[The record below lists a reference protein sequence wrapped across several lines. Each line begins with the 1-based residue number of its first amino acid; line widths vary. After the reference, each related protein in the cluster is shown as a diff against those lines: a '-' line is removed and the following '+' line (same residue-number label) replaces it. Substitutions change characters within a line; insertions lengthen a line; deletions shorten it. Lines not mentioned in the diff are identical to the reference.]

1 MKVEWGT
8 QDMNAWDAAHGQAAG
23 PLQQDWA
30 YGSTM
35 LVSGG
40 TVIRAAIQAE
50 GKTVGLAQCVVRRF
64 GNLGGVALCTRGPLW
79 LAPLSG
85 KDKAHAYRSLR
96 QSLPVK
102 GLRFLFVTPNEP
114 SGEDVGLS
122 PLKRVMTGYS
132 TALLDLTP
140 SMADLRAGLEKR
152 FRHRVGGAE
161 KSDLTVHRV
170 GTNVGQYRWLMDAE
184 QQQRDNRSLQGMPL
198 HFVDAYIASRKQPG
212 HNVLTLRADIGRDRV
227 AGMMFLLHGQAA
239 TYQIGWTSDAGRDA
253 HAHNLLLFK
262 GMEALKE
269 RGIRSLDMGGI
280 NTGRSAGIAR
290 FKIST
295 GAKVVTLAGTF
306 WV

>member
-1 MKVEWGT
+1 
-8 QDMNAWDAAHGQAAG
+8 
-23 PLQQDWA
+23 
-30 YGSTM
+30 
-35 LVSGG
+35 
-40 TVIRAAIQAE
+40 
-50 GKTVGLAQCVVRRF
+50 
-64 GNLGGVALCTRGPLW
+64 LW
-79 LAPLSG
+79 LAHLSG
-85 KDKAHAYRSLR
+85 KDKAHAYRLLR

-114 SGEDVGLS
+114 ISEDMGLS
-122 PLKRVMTGYS
+122 RFKRVMTGYS
-132 TALLDLTP
+132 TALLDLSP

-161 KSDLTVHRV
+161 KSELTVHRV

-184 QQQRDNRSLQGMPL
+184 QLQRDNRGLQGMPL

-253 HAHNLLLFK
+253 HAHNLLLYK

-295 GAKVVTLAGTF
+295 GAKVVTFAGTYL
-306 WV
+306 V

>member
-1 MKVEWGT
+1 
-8 QDMNAWDAAHGQAAG
+8 
-23 PLQQDWA
+23 
-30 YGSTM
+30 

-40 TVIRAAIQAE
+40 TVIRAVIQAD
-50 GKTVGLAQCVVRRF
+50 GQTVGLAQCVVRLF

-114 SGEDVGLS
+114 SGEDLGLS
-122 PLKRVMTGYS
+122 SLKRVMTGYS
-132 TALLDLTP
+132 TALLDLSP
-140 SMADLRAGLEKR
+140 SMEDLRAGLEKR

-161 KSDLTVHRV
+161 KSELTVHRV

-184 QQQRDNRSLQGMPL
+184 QQQRENRGLQGMPL

-212 HNVLTLRADIGRDRV
+212 HNVLTLRADLGRDRV

-253 HAHNLLLFK
+253 HAHNLLLYK

-269 RGIRSLDMGGI
+269 RGIRKLDMGGI

-295 GAKVVTLAGTF
+295 GAKVATLAGTF

>member
-64 GNLGGVALCTRGPLW
+64 GNFGGVALCTRGPLW
-79 LAPLSG
+79 LSPLNG

-114 SGEDVGLS
+114 SSEDVGLS

-295 GAKVVTLAGTF
+295 GAKVLTLAGTF

>member
-8 QDMNAWDAAHGQAAG
+8 QDMNAWDAAHAQAAG

-40 TVIRAAIQAE
+40 TVIRAVIQAD
-50 GKTVGLAQCVVRRF
+50 GQSLGLAQCVVRRF

-79 LAPLSG
+79 LSPLSG
-85 KDKAHAYRSLR
+85 KDKAHAYRLLR

-114 SGEDVGLS
+114 ISEDLGLS
-122 PLKRVMTGYS
+122 SFKRVMTGYA
-132 TALLDLTP
+132 TALLDLSP

-161 KSDLTVHRV
+161 KSELTVHRV

-184 QQQRDNRSLQGMPL
+184 QLQRDNRGLQGMPL
-198 HFVDAYIASRKQPG
+198 HFVDAYIASRKQPA

-253 HAHNLLLFK
+253 HAHNLLLYK

-295 GAKVVTLAGTF
+295 GAKVVTFAGTYL
-306 WV
+306 V

>member
-64 GNLGGVALCTRGPLW
+64 GNFGGVALCTRGPLW

>member
-1 MKVEWGT
+1 MKAEWGT
-8 QDMNAWDAAHGQAAG
+8 QDSQAWDAAHAQAAG

-40 TVIRAAIQAE
+40 TVIRAVIQAD
-50 GKTVGLAQCVVRRF
+50 GHTVGLAQCVVRRF
-64 GNLGGVALCTRGPLW
+64 ANVGGVALCTRGPLW

-102 GLRFLFVTPNEP
+102 GLRFMFVTPNEP
-114 SGEDVGLS
+114 ISQDLGLS
-122 PLKRVMTGYS
+122 PFKRVMTGYS
-132 TALLDLTP
+132 TALLDLSP

-161 KSDLTVHRV
+161 KSELTVHRV

-184 QQQRDNRSLQGMPL
+184 QLQRDNRGLQGMPL

-253 HAHNLLLFK
+253 HAHNLLLYK

-295 GAKVVTLAGTF
+295 GAKVVTFAGTYL
-306 WV
+306 V

>member
-8 QDMNAWDAAHGQAAG
+8 QDINAWDAAHGQAAG

-64 GNLGGVALCTRGPLW
+64 GNFGGVALCTRGPLW

-96 QSLPVK
+96 QNLPVK

-114 SGEDVGLS
+114 SGEDLGLS

-132 TALLDLTP
+132 TALLDLSP
-140 SMADLRAGLEKR
+140 MMADLRAGFDKR
-152 FRHRVGGAE
+152 FRQPLVSAE
-161 KSDLTVHRV
+161 KSELTVHRV
-170 GTNVGQYRWLMDAE
+170 GTNLGQYRWLMDAE
-184 QQQRDNRSLQGMPL
+184 QQQRDKRGFQGMPL

-239 TYQIGWTSDAGRDA
+239 TYQIGWTSDAGREA
-253 HAHNLLLFK
+253 HAHNLLLYK

-280 NTGRSAGIAR
+280 NTGRSAGVAR

-306 WV
+306 WA

>member
-8 QDMNAWDAAHGQAAG
+8 QDINAWDAAHGQAAG

-64 GNLGGVALCTRGPLW
+64 GNFGGVALCTRGPLW
-79 LAPLSG
+79 LAHLSG

-295 GAKVVTLAGTF
+295 GAKVLTLAGTF

>member
-8 QDMNAWDAAHGQAAG
+8 QDMNAWDTAHAQTAG

-35 LVSGG
+35 LVIGG
-40 TVIRAAIQAE
+40 TVIRAVIQAD
-50 GKTVGLAQCVVRRF
+50 GQTVGLAQCVVRRF
-64 GNLGGVALCTRGPLW
+64 GSLGGVALCTRGPVW
-79 LAPLSG
+79 LAQLCG
-85 KDKAHAYRSLR
+85 KDKAHAYRSLC

-114 SGEDVGLS
+114 SSDDVGLS

-140 SMADLRAGLEKR
+140 SMDDLRAGLEKR

-161 KSDLTVHRV
+161 KSDLSVHRV

-184 QQQRDNRSLQGMPL
+184 QQQREKRSLQGMPL

-212 HNVLTLRADIGRDRV
+212 HNVLTLRADLGRDRV

-239 TYQIGWTSDAGRDA
+239 TYQIGWTSDAGRKV
-253 HAHNLLLFK
+253 HAHNLLLYK

-269 RGIRSLDMGGI
+269 RGIRLLDMGGI
-280 NTGRSAGIAR
+280 NTARSAGIAR

-295 GAKVVTLAGTF
+295 GAQVVTLAGTF

>member
-1 MKVEWGT
+1 
-8 QDMNAWDAAHGQAAG
+8 
-23 PLQQDWA
+23 
-30 YGSTM
+30 M

-40 TVIRAAIQAE
+40 TVIRAVIQAD
-50 GKTVGLAQCVVRRF
+50 GHTVGQAQCVVRRF

-79 LAPLSG
+79 LTPLSG

-102 GLRFLFVTPNEP
+102 GLRFMFVTPDEP
-114 SGEDVGLS
+114 ISEDLGLS
-122 PLKRVMTGYS
+122 SLKRVMTGYA
-132 TALLDLTP
+132 TALIDLSP
-140 SMADLRAGLEKR
+140 SMADLRAGFDKR
-152 FRHRVGGAE
+152 FRQPLASAE
-161 KSDLTVHRV
+161 KSELTVHRV

-184 QQQRDNRSLQGMPL
+184 QQQRDNRGFQGMPL

-239 TYQIGWTSDAGRDA
+239 TYQIGWTNDAGRDA
-253 HAHNLLLFK
+253 YAHNLLLYK

-290 FKIST
+290 FKITS
-295 GAKVVTLAGTF
+295 GAQVVTLTSNES
-306 WV
+306 

>member
-1 MKVEWGT
+1 MKTEWGT
-8 QDMNAWDAAHGQAAG
+8 QDTAAWDAAHAQAAG

-35 LVSGG
+35 LISGG
-40 TVIRAAIQAE
+40 TVIRAVIQAD
-50 GKTVGLAQCVVRRF
+50 GHTVGLAQCVVRRF

-96 QSLPVK
+96 QNLPVK
-102 GLRFLFVTPNEP
+102 GLRFMFVTPDEP
-114 SGEDVGLS
+114 ISEDLGLS
-122 PLKRVMTGYS
+122 SFNRVMTGYA
-132 TALLDLTP
+132 TALLDLSP
-140 SMADLRAGLEKR
+140 SMEDLRAGLEKR

-161 KSDLTVHRV
+161 KSELTLHRV

-184 QQQRDNRSLQGMPL
+184 QQQRDNRGLQGMPL

-239 TYQIGWTSDAGRDA
+239 TYQIGWTNDAGRDA
-253 HAHNLLLFK
+253 HAHNLLLYK

-269 RGIRSLDMGGI
+269 RGIRSLDLGGI

-295 GAKVVTLAGTF
+295 GAKVVTFAGTYL
-306 WV
+306 V

>member
-8 QDMNAWDAAHGQAAG
+8 QDTNAWDTAHAQAAG

-40 TVIRAAIQAE
+40 TVIRAVIQAD
-50 GKTVGLAQCVVRRF
+50 GQTVGLAQCVVRRF

-79 LAPLSG
+79 LQPLSG
-85 KDKAHAYRSLR
+85 KDKAHAYRRLR
-96 QSLPVK
+96 QTMPVK
-102 GLRFLFVTPNEP
+102 GLRFLFVTPDEP
-114 SGEDVGLS
+114 SGDNLGLS
-122 PLKRVMTGYS
+122 SIKRVMTGYS

-140 SMADLRAGLEKR
+140 DMPDLRAGLEKR
-152 FRHRVGGAE
+152 FRQPLGRAE

-184 QQQRDNRSLQGMPL
+184 QQQRDNRGLQGMPL

-212 HNVLTLRADIGRDRV
+212 HNVLTLRADMGRDRV

-239 TYQIGWTSDAGRDA
+239 TYQIGWTNDAGREA
-253 HAHNLLLFK
+253 YAHNLLLYK

-290 FKIST
+290 FKITS

>member
-8 QDMNAWDAAHGQAAG
+8 QDMNAWDTAHAQAAG

-40 TVIRAAIQAE
+40 TVIRAVIQAD
-50 GKTVGLAQCVVRRF
+50 GQSLGLAQCVVRRF
-64 GNLGGVALCTRGPLW
+64 GNFGGVALCTRGPLW
-79 LAPLSG
+79 LSPLSG
-85 KDKAHAYRSLR
+85 KDKAHAYRLLR

-102 GLRFLFVTPNEP
+102 GLRFMFDTPNEP
-114 SGEDVGLS
+114 ISEDVGLS
-122 PLKRVMTGYS
+122 PFKRVMTGYS
-132 TALLDLTP
+132 TALLDLSP

-161 KSDLTVHRV
+161 KSELTVHRV

-184 QQQRDNRSLQGMPL
+184 QLQRDNRGLQGMPL

-253 HAHNLLLFK
+253 HAHNLLLYK

-295 GAKVVTLAGTF
+295 GAKVVTFAGTYL
-306 WV
+306 V

>member
-8 QDMNAWDAAHGQAAG
+8 QDINAWDAAHGQAAG

-295 GAKVVTLAGTF
+295 GAKVLTLAGTF

>member
-1 MKVEWGT
+1 MKAEWGT
-8 QDMNAWDAAHGQAAG
+8 QDSEAWDAAHAQAAG

-40 TVIRAAIQAE
+40 TVIRAVIQAH
-50 GKTVGLAQCVVRRF
+50 GHTVGLAQCVVRRF

-96 QSLPVK
+96 QNLPVK
-102 GLRFLFVTPNEP
+102 GLRFMFVTPDEP
-114 SGEDVGLS
+114 ISEDLGLS
-122 PLKRVMTGYS
+122 SFKRVMTGYA
-132 TALLDLTP
+132 TALLDLSP
-140 SMADLRAGLEKR
+140 SMEDLRAGLEKR

-161 KSDLTVHRV
+161 KSELTVHRV

-184 QQQRDNRSLQGMPL
+184 QQQRDNRGLQGMPL

-253 HAHNLLLFK
+253 HAHNLLLYK

-269 RGIRSLDMGGI
+269 RGIRSLDLGGI

-295 GAKVVTLAGTF
+295 GAKVVTFAGTYL
-306 WV
+306 V

>member
-8 QDMNAWDAAHGQAAG
+8 QDTNAWDTAHAQAAG

-40 TVIRAAIQAE
+40 TVIRAVIQAD
-50 GKTVGLAQCVVRRF
+50 GQTVGLAQCVVRRF

-79 LAPLSG
+79 LQALSG
-85 KDKAHAYRSLR
+85 KDKAHAYRRLR
-96 QSLPVK
+96 QTLPVK
-102 GLRFLFVTPNEP
+102 GLRFLFVTPDEP
-114 SGEDVGLS
+114 SGDNLGLS
-122 PLKRVMTGYS
+122 SIKRVMTGYS

-140 SMADLRAGLEKR
+140 DMPDLRAGLEKR

-184 QQQRDNRSLQGMPL
+184 QQQRDNRGLQGMPL

-212 HNVLTLRADIGRDRV
+212 NNVLTLRADIGRNRV

-239 TYQIGWTSDAGRDA
+239 TYQIGWTNDAGRDA
-253 HAHNLLLFK
+253 YAHNLLLYK

-290 FKIST
+290 FKITS
-295 GAKVVTLAGTF
+295 GAQVVTLAGTF

>member
-1 MKVEWGT
+1 
-8 QDMNAWDAAHGQAAG
+8 
-23 PLQQDWA
+23 
-30 YGSTM
+30 M

-40 TVIRAAIQAE
+40 TVIRAVIQAD
-50 GKTVGLAQCVVRRF
+50 GQTVGLAQCVVRRF

-79 LAPLSG
+79 LQALSG
-85 KDKAHAYRSLR
+85 KDKAHAYRRLR
-96 QSLPVK
+96 QTLPVK
-102 GLRFLFVTPNEP
+102 GLRFLFVTPDEP
-114 SGEDVGLS
+114 SGDNLGLS
-122 PLKRVMTGYS
+122 SIKRVMTGYS

-140 SMADLRAGLEKR
+140 DMPDLRADLEKR

-161 KSDLTVHRV
+161 KSELTVHRV

-184 QQQRDNRSLQGMPL
+184 QQQRDNRGLQGMPL

-212 HNVLTLRADIGRDRV
+212 QNVLSLRADIGRDRV

-239 TYQIGWTSDAGRDA
+239 TYQIGWTNDAGRDA
-253 HAHNLLLFK
+253 HAHNLLLYK

-295 GAKVVTLAGTF
+295 GAQVVTLAGTF

>member
-8 QDMNAWDAAHGQAAG
+8 QDMNAWDAAHAQTAG

-40 TVIRAAIQAE
+40 TVIRAAIQAD

-64 GNLGGVALCTRGPLW
+64 GNFGGVALCTRGPLW

-85 KDKAHAYRSLR
+85 KDKAHAYRCLR
-96 QSLPVK
+96 QNLPVK

-114 SGEDVGLS
+114 GGEDLGLS
-122 PLKRVMTGYS
+122 PMKRVMTGYS

-140 SMADLRAGLEKR
+140 SMADLRAGLDQR
-152 FRHRVGGAE
+152 FRQPLGSAE

-184 QQQRDNRSLQGMPL
+184 QQQRDKRGFQGMPL
-198 HFVDAYIASRKQPG
+198 HFVDAYIASRKQPV
-212 HNVLTLRADIGRDRV
+212 HNVLILRADIGRDRV

-239 TYQIGWTSDAGRDA
+239 TYQIGWTSDAGREA
-253 HAHNLLLFK
+253 HVHHLLLYQA
-262 GMEALKE
+262 METLKE
-269 RGIRSLDMGGI
+269 RGIRELDLGGI
-280 NTGRSAGIAR
+280 NTARSAGVAR

-295 GAKVVTLAGTF
+295 GAQVVTLAGTF

>member
-8 QDMNAWDAAHGQAAG
+8 QDINAWDAAHGQAAG

-64 GNLGGVALCTRGPLW
+64 GNFGGVALCTRGPLW

-184 QQQRDNRSLQGMPL
+184 QLQRDNRSLQGMPL

>member
-8 QDMNAWDAAHGQAAG
+8 QDMNAWDTAHAQAAG

-40 TVIRAAIQAE
+40 TVIRAVIQAD
-50 GKTVGLAQCVVRRF
+50 GQSLGLAQCVVRRF
-64 GNLGGVALCTRGPLW
+64 GNFGGVALCTRGPLW
-79 LAPLSG
+79 LSPLSG
-85 KDKAHAYRSLR
+85 KDKAHAYRLLR

-102 GLRFLFVTPNEP
+102 GLRFMFVTPNEP
-114 SGEDVGLS
+114 ISEDVGLS
-122 PLKRVMTGYS
+122 PFKRVMTGYS
-132 TALLDLTP
+132 TALLDLSP

-161 KSDLTVHRV
+161 KSELTVHRV

-184 QQQRDNRSLQGMPL
+184 QLQRDNRGLQGMPL

-253 HAHNLLLFK
+253 HAHNLLLYK

-295 GAKVVTLAGTF
+295 GAKVVTFAGTYL
-306 WV
+306 V

>member
-8 QDMNAWDAAHGQAAG
+8 QDSGAWDAAHAQAAG

-40 TVIRAAIQAE
+40 TVIRAVIQAD
-50 GKTVGLAQCVVRRF
+50 GQTVGLAQCVVRRF

-79 LAPLSG
+79 LQPLSS
-85 KDKAHAYRSLR
+85 KDKAHVYRSMR

-114 SGEDVGLS
+114 NGDDLGLS
-122 PLKRVMTGYS
+122 SIKRVMTGYS

-140 SMADLRAGLEKR
+140 SMEDLRAGLEKR

-161 KSDLTVHRV
+161 KSELTVHRV

-184 QQQRDNRSLQGMPL
+184 QQQRDNRGLQGMPL

-212 HNVLTLRADIGRDRV
+212 HNVLSLRADIGRDRV

-253 HAHNLLLFK
+253 HAHNLLLYK

>member
-8 QDMNAWDAAHGQAAG
+8 QDINAWDAAHGQAAG

-64 GNLGGVALCTRGPLW
+64 GNFGGVALCTRGPLW

>member
-8 QDMNAWDAAHGQAAG
+8 QDMNAWDTAHAQAAG

-40 TVIRAAIQAE
+40 TVIRAVIQAD
-50 GKTVGLAQCVVRRF
+50 GQSLGLAQCVVRRF
-64 GNLGGVALCTRGPLW
+64 GNFGGVALCTRGPLW
-79 LAPLSG
+79 LSPLSG
-85 KDKAHAYRSLR
+85 KDKAHAYRLLR

-114 SGEDVGLS
+114 ISEDVGLS
-122 PLKRVMTGYS
+122 PFKRVMTGYS
-132 TALLDLTP
+132 TALLDLSP

-161 KSDLTVHRV
+161 KSELTVHRV

-184 QQQRDNRSLQGMPL
+184 QLQRDNRGLQGMPL

-253 HAHNLLLFK
+253 HAHNLLLYK

-295 GAKVVTLAGTF
+295 GARVVTFAGTYL
-306 WV
+306 V

>member
-8 QDMNAWDAAHGQAAG
+8 QDINAWDAAHGQAAG

-64 GNLGGVALCTRGPLW
+64 GNFGGVALCTRGPLW
-79 LAPLSG
+79 LAHLSG

-102 GLRFLFVTPNEP
+102 GLHFLFVTPNEP

-239 TYQIGWTSDAGRDA
+239 TYQIGCTSDAGRDA

-295 GAKVVTLAGTF
+295 GAKVLTLAGTF

>member
-8 QDMNAWDAAHGQAAG
+8 QDINAWDAAHGQAAG

>member
-8 QDMNAWDAAHGQAAG
+8 QDMNAWDTAHAQTAG

-40 TVIRAAIQAE
+40 TVIRAVIQAD
-50 GKTVGLAQCVVRRF
+50 GQTVGLAQCVVRRF
-64 GNLGGVALCTRGPLW
+64 GNLGGVALCTRGPVW
-79 LAPLSG
+79 LAQLSG

-114 SGEDVGLS
+114 SSEDVGLS

-212 HNVLTLRADIGRDRV
+212 RNVLTLRADIGRDRV

-253 HAHNLLLFK
+253 HAHNLLLYQ

-269 RGIRSLDMGGI
+269 RGIRVLDMGGI
-280 NTGRSAGIAR
+280 NTARSAGIAR

-295 GAKVVTLAGTF
+295 GAQVVTLAGTF

>member
-8 QDMNAWDAAHGQAAG
+8 QDSEAWDNAHAQAAG

-40 TVIRAAIQAE
+40 TVIRAVIQAD
-50 GKTVGLAQCVVRRF
+50 GVTVGLAQCVVRRF

-79 LAPLSG
+79 LALLSG

-102 GLRFLFVTPNEP
+102 GLRFMFVTPNEP
-114 SGEDVGLS
+114 ISKDLGLS
-122 PLKRVMTGYS
+122 PFKRVMTGYA
-132 TALLDLTP
+132 TALLDLSP
-140 SMADLRAGLEKR
+140 SMEDLRAGLEKR

-161 KSDLTVHRV
+161 KSELTVHRV

-184 QQQRDNRSLQGMPL
+184 QQQRDNRGLQGMPL

-253 HAHNLLLFK
+253 HAHNLLLYK

-295 GAKVVTLAGTF
+295 GAKVVTFAGTYL
-306 WV
+306 V

>member
-8 QDMNAWDAAHGQAAG
+8 QDINAWDAAHGQAAG

-64 GNLGGVALCTRGPLW
+64 GNFGGVALCTRGPLW

-96 QSLPVK
+96 QNLPVK

-114 SGEDVGLS
+114 SGEDLGLS

-132 TALLDLTP
+132 TALLDLSPT
-140 SMADLRAGLEKR
+140 MADLRAGFDKR
-152 FRHRVGGAE
+152 FRQPLVSAE
-161 KSDLTVHRV
+161 KSELTVHRV
-170 GTNVGQYRWLMDAE
+170 GTNLGQYRWLMDAE
-184 QQQRDNRSLQGMPL
+184 QQQRDKRGFQGMPL

-253 HAHNLLLFK
+253 HAHNLLLYK

-280 NTGRSAGIAR
+280 NTGRSAGVAR

-295 GAKVVTLAGTF
+295 GAQVVTLAGTF

>member
-8 QDMNAWDAAHGQAAG
+8 QDINAWDAAHGQAAG

-64 GNLGGVALCTRGPLW
+64 GNFGGVALCTRGPLW
-79 LAPLSG
+79 LAHLSG

-102 GLRFLFVTPNEP
+102 GLHFLFVTPNEP

-295 GAKVVTLAGTF
+295 GAKVLTLAGTF

>member
-8 QDMNAWDAAHGQAAG
+8 QDMNAWDAAHAQAAG

-40 TVIRAAIQAE
+40 TVIRAVIQAD
-50 GKTVGLAQCVVRRF
+50 GQSLGLAQCVVRRF
-64 GNLGGVALCTRGPLW
+64 GNFGGVALCTRGPLW
-79 LAPLSG
+79 LSPLSG
-85 KDKAHAYRSLR
+85 KDKAHAYRLLR

-114 SGEDVGLS
+114 ISEDVGLS
-122 PLKRVMTGYS
+122 PFKRVMTGYS
-132 TALLDLTP
+132 TALLDLSP

-161 KSDLTVHRV
+161 KSELTVHRV

-184 QQQRDNRSLQGMPL
+184 QLQRDNRGLQGMPL

-253 HAHNLLLFK
+253 HAHNLLLYK
-262 GMEALKE
+262 GLEALKE
-269 RGIRSLDMGGI
+269 RGFRSLDMGGI

-295 GAKVVTLAGTF
+295 GARVVTFAGTYL
-306 WV
+306 V

>member
-1 MKVEWGT
+1 
-8 QDMNAWDAAHGQAAG
+8 
-23 PLQQDWA
+23 
-30 YGSTM
+30 M

-40 TVIRAAIQAE
+40 TVIRAVIQAD
-50 GKTVGLAQCVVRRF
+50 GHTVGQAQCVVRRF

-102 GLRFLFVTPNEP
+102 GLRFMFVTPDEP
-114 SGEDVGLS
+114 ISEDLGLS
-122 PLKRVMTGYS
+122 SLKRVMTGYA
-132 TALLDLTP
+132 TALMDLEP
-140 SMADLRAGLEKR
+140 SMADLRAGFDKR
-152 FRHRVGGAE
+152 FRQPLASAE
-161 KSDLTVHRV
+161 KSELTVHRV

-184 QQQRDNRSLQGMPL
+184 QQQRDNRGFQGMPL
-198 HFVDAYIASRKQPG
+198 HFVDAYIASRKQPA

-253 HAHNLLLFK
+253 HAHNLLLYK

-269 RGIRSLDMGGI
+269 RGIRSLDLGGI

-295 GAKVVTLAGTF
+295 GAKVVTFAGTYL
-306 WV
+306 V

>member
-64 GNLGGVALCTRGPLW
+64 GNFGGVALCTRGPLW

-114 SGEDVGLS
+114 SVEDMGLS

>member
-1 MKVEWGT
+1 
-8 QDMNAWDAAHGQAAG
+8 
-23 PLQQDWA
+23 
-30 YGSTM
+30 
-35 LVSGG
+35 
-40 TVIRAAIQAE
+40 
-50 GKTVGLAQCVVRRF
+50 
-64 GNLGGVALCTRGPLW
+64 LCTRGPLW
-79 LAPLSG
+79 LTPLSG
-85 KDKAHAYRSLR
+85 KDKAHAYRGLR

-102 GLRFLFVTPNEP
+102 GLRLMFVTPNEP
-114 SGEDVGLS
+114 ISEDLGLS
-122 PLKRVMTGYS
+122 PFKRVMTGYS
-132 TALLDLTP
+132 TALLDLSS
-140 SMADLRAGLEKR
+140 SMEDLRAGLEKR

-161 KSDLTVHRV
+161 KSELTVHRV

-184 QQQRDNRSLQGMPL
+184 QQQRDNLGLQGMPL

-239 TYQIGWTSDAGRDA
+239 TYQIGWTSEAGRDA
-253 HAHNLLLFK
+253 HAHNLLLYK

-306 WV
+306 WA

>member
-1 MKVEWGT
+1 
-8 QDMNAWDAAHGQAAG
+8 
-23 PLQQDWA
+23 
-30 YGSTM
+30 
-35 LVSGG
+35 
-40 TVIRAAIQAE
+40 
-50 GKTVGLAQCVVRRF
+50 
-64 GNLGGVALCTRGPLW
+64 
-79 LAPLSG
+79 
-85 KDKAHAYRSLR
+85 
-96 QSLPVK
+96 
-102 GLRFLFVTPNEP
+102 
-114 SGEDVGLS
+114 
-122 PLKRVMTGYS
+122 
-132 TALLDLTP
+132 
-140 SMADLRAGLEKR
+140 
-152 FRHRVGGAE
+152 
-161 KSDLTVHRV
+161 
-170 GTNVGQYRWLMDAE
+170 MDAE

>member
-8 QDMNAWDAAHGQAAG
+8 QDMNAWDTAHAQAAG

-40 TVIRAAIQAE
+40 TVIRAVIQAD
-50 GKTVGLAQCVVRRF
+50 GQSLGLAQCVVRRF
-64 GNLGGVALCTRGPLW
+64 GNFGGVALCTRGPLW
-79 LAPLSG
+79 LSPLSG
-85 KDKAHAYRSLR
+85 KDKAHAYRLLR

-102 GLRFLFVTPNEP
+102 GLRFMFVTPNEP
-114 SGEDVGLS
+114 ISEDVGLS
-122 PLKRVMTGYS
+122 PFKRVMTGYS
-132 TALLDLTP
+132 TALLDLSP

-161 KSDLTVHRV
+161 KSELTVHRV

-184 QQQRDNRSLQGMPL
+184 QLQRDNRGLQGMPL

-253 HAHNLLLFK
+253 HAHNLLLYK

-295 GAKVVTLAGTF
+295 GARVVTFAGTYL
-306 WV
+306 V

>member
-1 MKVEWGT
+1 MKAEWGT
-8 QDMNAWDAAHGQAAG
+8 QNSEAWDGAHAQAAG

-40 TVIRAAIQAE
+40 TVIRAVIQAD
-50 GKTVGLAQCVVRRF
+50 GHTVGLAQCVVRRF
-64 GNLGGVALCTRGPLW
+64 GNLGGVALCSRGPLW
-79 LAPLSG
+79 LTPLSG

-102 GLRFLFVTPNEP
+102 GLRFMFVTPNEP
-114 SGEDVGLS
+114 ISEDLGLS

-132 TALLDLTP
+132 TALLDLGP
-140 SMADLRAGLEKR
+140 SMEELRAGLEKR

-161 KSDLTVHRV
+161 KSELTVHRV

-184 QQQRDNRSLQGMPL
+184 QQQRDKRGLQGMPL
-198 HFVDAYIASRKQPG
+198 HFVDAYIASRKQPA

-227 AGMMFLLHGQAA
+227 AGMMFLVHGQAA
-239 TYQIGWTSDAGRDA
+239 TYQVGWTSDAGRDA
-253 HAHNLLLFK
+253 HAHNLLLYK

-295 GAKVVTLAGTF
+295 GAKVVTFAGTYL
-306 WV
+306 V